1 MADAPHVGLAEVDR
15 LIQLA
20 MERAYKFP
28 AGVKRWQLLA
38 WAAEALDAKRTD
50 PQTYERTEL
59 ERITEAHFP
68 RSTKTPPT

>member
-1 MADAPHVGLAEVDR
+1 MPNGPHVGLAEVDR

-20 MERAYKFP
+20 MERGYKFP
-28 AGVKRWQLLA
+28 AGAKRWQLLA

-59 ERITEAHFP
+59 ERITAHHFP
-68 RSTKTPPT
+68 GSTRTPPA